1 MEGTSSH
8 PPETSEASSPPLEP
22 HGIRWLGSR
31 LWQAGHAVR
40 QFLWGFFYFEMF
52 HELQKEKARYNDAVN
67 LVIVGELLGLPL
79 MNSGITLHLL
89 PYLLPELDGWKHRQL
104 AETDIIEE
112 VPEIH

>member
-1 MEGTSSH
+1 MEGTSPDTRKTGH
-8 PPETSEASSPPLEP
+8 LPGAT
-22 HGIRWLGSR
+22 RWGRRLGSR
-31 LWQAGHAVR
+31 LQRAGQVMG

-79 MNSGITLHLL
+79 MNSVITLRLL

-104 AETDIIEE
+104 AEADIIEE

>member
-1 MEGTSSH
+1 M
-8 PPETSEASSPPLEP
+8 
-22 HGIRWLGSR
+22 
-31 LWQAGHAVR
+31 R

-79 MNSGITLHLL
+79 MNSTITLRLL